1 MSGFVSVDA
10 VAEAAAPTVFAVLA
24 AFWVVSA
31 AFAAFRLPLFS
42 QAWFA
47 VLSSHP
53 RVSLPSLA
61 FR

>member
-31 AFAAFRLPLFS
+31 AFAAFSVTVVFAGVVCCVEFS
-42 QAWFA
+42 
-47 VLSSHP
+47 STG
-53 RVSLPSLA
+53 
-61 FR
+61 